1 MAITTLNLRAFNR
14 SDTASSGQLVTA
26 TSATAMDFQDAAA
39 GGKVL
44 QVVAGTKTDTTTTTS
59 TSWADM
65 GFSQAITPSTTGSKI
80 LVLFNLSWGNSD
92 GAGFIKIQRDIAS
105 GGYADIAVGDS
116 HGDRNRAAFGV
127 NRADWYESS
136 LSNLDS
142 PSYSSGNA
150 ITYKIQW
157 RSESGNTI
165 YLNQRWSATD
175 NASHSVNYTG
185 ITLIEIGS

>member
-1 MAITTLNLRAFNR
+1 M
-14 SDTASSGQLVTA
+14 SGIIGNNTGRGTGLIK
-26 TSATAMDFQDAAA
+26 AAGG

-44 QVVAGTKTDTTTTTS
+44 QVVSGTKTDSTTTTS

-80 LVLFNLSWGNSD
+80 LVLFNLSWGNSS

-105 GGYADIAVGDS
+105 GGYADIAMGDA
-116 HGDRNRAAFGV
+116 HGSRLRAAFGV
-127 NRADWYESS
+127 NRNDWFESA
-136 LSNLDS
+136 LSHLDS

-157 RSESGNTI
+157 HSESGNTV

-175 NASHSVNYTG
+175 NTSHSMNYSA
-185 ITLIEIGS
+185 ITLLEIGS

>member
-1 MAITTLNLRAFNR
+1 MAITTINNRSVNR
-14 SDTASSGQLVTA
+14 SDTASSGQLWTA
-26 TSATAMDFQDAAA
+26 TSATASDFQAAAA

-44 QVVAGTKTDTTTTTS
+44 QVVANTKTDTATTTS
-59 TSWADM
+59 TTWADLS
-65 GFSQAITPSTTGSKI
+65 FSQAITPTTTGSKI
-80 LVLFNLSWGNSD
+80 LVLFNISWGNSA

-105 GGYADIAVGDS
+105 GGYADIAVGDA

-127 NRADWYESS
+127 NRNDWFESS

-165 YLNQRWSATD
+165 HLNQRWTATD
-175 NASHSVNYTG
+175 NASHSTNYTG
-185 ITLIEIGS
+185 LTLIEIGS